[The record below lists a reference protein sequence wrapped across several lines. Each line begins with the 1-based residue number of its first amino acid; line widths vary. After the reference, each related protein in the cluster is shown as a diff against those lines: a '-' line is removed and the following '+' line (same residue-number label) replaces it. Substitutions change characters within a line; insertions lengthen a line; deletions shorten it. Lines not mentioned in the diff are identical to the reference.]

1 MILVW
6 ITVHVMFAQ
15 TDFMVSIVK
24 ISVQE
29 IAPRA
34 LEMAKNVV
42 DAHQTIYLEN
52 CVLVI

>member
-34 LEMAKNVV
+34 LEMAKHAV
-42 DAHQTIYLEN
+42 DVYQKIYLEI